1 MSEMRANP
9 KLRGPGPRIRLA
21 AALALFAAAGCAQ
34 SPACLLPSEK
44 PMVLAQ
50 LFFGRDIPG
59 RLPLTD
65 AEWSGFAAQVISREF
80 PDGFTVLDGDGQW
93 LDPQTNVISREPTKI
108 LLVAADP
115 SADLEARLAAVIES
129 YRSRFD
135 QKSVGLVTTTSCAAF

>member
-80 PDGFTVLDGDGQW
+80 PHGFTVLDGDRQW
-93 LDPQTNVISREPTKI
+93 LDPQTNVISREPTQSP
-108 LLVAADP
+108 L
-115 SADLEARLAAVIES
+115 
-129 YRSRFD
+129 
-135 QKSVGLVTTTSCAAF
+135 G